1 MTKRSSFV
9 IPPVLADVAVIVDI
23 LDRSPRMVDAKRAPP
38 PTRAGPAFR
47 ASHQGNIGVKP
58 RPIRLLAFLTGKLR
72 PRAGSSRAANPY
84 CAAQTNGINPLRRRH
99 IVRLHAAARQR
110 TIRGK
115 ENSFGG
121 VKSRPRVCETLVQS
135 KMIAAAT
142 THLVIA
148 DDHPLFRDA
157 LRQAVA
163 SVLPA
168 AKIDEAGSF
177 QDLTSL
183 LEQDSD
189 LDLILLDLAMP
200 GISGFSG
207 LIYLRAQYPAI
218 PVVIVSAT
226 DDVGTVRRSL
236 DFGAS
241 GFIPKRF
248 GVETLR
254 DAIVKVMDGE
264 VWIPPD
270 TDLSAAADPEMARL
284 RDRLVT
290 LTPQQVRVLMM
301 LSEGLLNKQIAYEL
315 GVSEATIKAH
325 VSAILQKLG
334 VESRTQAVI
343 AAAKI
348 AGNQW
353 RQGETSPN

>member
-1 MTKRSSFV
+1 MASS
-9 IPPVLADVAVIVDI
+9 
-23 LDRSPRMVDAKRAPP
+23 
-38 PTRAGPAFR
+38 TRL
-47 ASHQGNIGVKP
+47 I
-58 RPIRLLAFLTGKLR
+58 
-72 PRAGSSRAANPY
+72 
-84 CAAQTNGINPLRRRH
+84 
-99 IVRLHAAARQR
+99 
-110 TIRGK
+110 
-115 ENSFGG
+115 
-121 VKSRPRVCETLVQS
+121 
-135 KMIAAAT
+135 
-142 THLVIA
+142 IA

-157 LRQAVA
+157 LRQAVG
-163 SVLPA
+163 SVVPA
-168 AKIDEAGSF
+168 AKIDQAGTF
-177 QDLTSL
+177 DELTAL
-183 LEQDSD
+183 LEVDSD
-189 LDLILLDLAMP
+189 VDLVLLDLSMP

-218 PVVIVSAT
+218 PVVIVSAS
-226 DDVGTVRRSL
+226 DDGSTIRRSL

-254 DAIVKVMDGE
+254 DAIIKVMDGD
-264 VWIPPD
+264 VWVPAD
-270 TDLSAAADPEMARL
+270 TDLSSTIDPDMTRL

-348 AGNQW
+348 AGGQW
-353 RQGETSPN
+353 RQDMPSPQ

>member
-1 MTKRSSFV
+1 MT
-9 IPPVLADVAVIVDI
+9 
-23 LDRSPRMVDAKRAPP
+23 
-38 PTRAGPAFR
+38 
-47 ASHQGNIGVKP
+47 
-58 RPIRLLAFLTGKLR
+58 
-72 PRAGSSRAANPY
+72 AA
-84 CAAQTNGINPLRRRH
+84 I
-99 IVRLHAAARQR
+99 
-110 TIRGK
+110 
-115 ENSFGG
+115 
-121 VKSRPRVCETLVQS
+121 
-135 KMIAAAT
+135 

-163 SVLPA
+163 SVIPA

-177 QDLTSL
+177 EDLTAL
-183 LEQDSD
+183 LERGAEA
-189 LDLILLDLAMP
+189 DLILLDLSMP

-226 DDVGTVRRSL
+226 DDGATIRRSL

-248 GVETLR
+248 GVDTLR
-254 DAIVKVMDGE
+254 DAILKIMGGDIWV
-264 VWIPPD
+264 PAD
-270 TDLSAAADPEMARL
+270 TDLSAAVDPDMTRL

-348 AGNQW
+348 SGGQW
-353 RQGETSPN
+353 RQGTPSPQ

>member
-1 MTKRSSFV
+1 MT
-9 IPPVLADVAVIVDI
+9 
-23 LDRSPRMVDAKRAPP
+23 
-38 PTRAGPAFR
+38 
-47 ASHQGNIGVKP
+47 
-58 RPIRLLAFLTGKLR
+58 
-72 PRAGSSRAANPY
+72 AAN
-84 CAAQTNGINPLRRRH
+84 
-99 IVRLHAAARQR
+99 
-110 TIRGK
+110 
-115 ENSFGG
+115 
-121 VKSRPRVCETLVQS
+121 
-135 KMIAAAT
+135 

-157 LRQAVA
+157 LRQAVGKRAWPPRKSMKRDRSRISRRCWNA
-163 SVLPA
+163 S
-168 AKIDEAGSF
+168 
-177 QDLTSL
+177 
-183 LEQDSD
+183 SD
-189 LDLILLDLAMP
+189 VDLILLDLSMP

-218 PVVIVSAT
+218 PVVIVSAS
-226 DDVGTVRRSL
+226 DDGATIRRSL

-254 DAIVKVMDGE
+254 DAITKVMEGD
-264 VWIPPD
+264 VWVPPD
-270 TDLSAAADPEMARL
+270 TDLTSAADPDMTRL

-348 AGNQW
+348 AGSQW
-353 RQGETSPN
+353 RQGTPSE

>member
-1 MTKRSSFV
+1 MSSA
-9 IPPVLADVAVIVDI
+9 AD
-23 LDRSPRMVDAKRAPP
+23 
-38 PTRAGPAFR
+38 
-47 ASHQGNIGVKP
+47 
-58 RPIRLLAFLTGKLR
+58 
-72 PRAGSSRAANPY
+72 
-84 CAAQTNGINPLRRRH
+84 
-99 IVRLHAAARQR
+99 
-110 TIRGK
+110 
-115 ENSFGG
+115 
-121 VKSRPRVCETLVQS
+121 
-135 KMIAAAT
+135 

-163 SVLPA
+163 SVVTS

-177 QDLTSL
+177 EDLTKL
-183 LEQDSD
+183 LEEDSD
-189 LDLILLDLAMP
+189 VDLVLLDLTMP

-226 DDVGTVRRSL
+226 DDGGTIRRSL
-236 DFGAS
+236 VFGAS

-248 GVETLR
+248 GVDTLR
-254 DAIVKVMDGE
+254 DAIMKVMDGD

-270 TDLSAAADPEMARL
+270 TDLSSATDPELARL

-348 AGNQW
+348 AGDQW
-353 RQGETSPN
+353 RQGTPSQP